1 MPQANVPCC
10 SSGVGGP
17 AGPRPELPLGLVSRD
32 PLPICPT
39 GWHLN
44 CLQFLKGLCNSVPS
58 SVYLAFWLTAP
69 PSPHPGHTVTQTRWA
84 APISGPRGEYMTLTC
99 SQMGRSAHLNR

>member
-1 MPQANVPCC
+1 MPQANVPCR

-69 PSPHPGHTVTQTRWA
+69 PQPTQAIQSLKPGGLPPSLALEVS
-84 APISGPRGEYMTLTC
+84 I
-99 SQMGRSAHLNR
+99 